1 MNAKLGEDVR
11 LRLLHSAERQL
22 SGNSTPSAS
31 LCTVSAQDLPIAR
44 AYHKIFEMYARLSHD
59 LFLSL
64 RGKLKEQER
73 G

>member
-11 LRLLHSAERQL
+11 LRLLHSAERQPR
-22 SGNSTPSAS
+22 SNST
-31 LCTVSAQDLPIAR
+31 LCIAMHCKRARPAIAR
-44 AYHKIFEMYARLSHD
+44 AYYKIFEMYGRLSHD

>member
-11 LRLLHSAERQL
+11 LRLLHSAERQPR
-22 SGNSTPSAS
+22 GNST
-31 LCTVSAQDLPIAR
+31 LCITVSAQDLPIAQ